1 MWFSLLKQPELGM
14 ANVGLVDLSNVPEE
28 EQRDD
33 CNRQLKEY
41 SNKIKALKLGL
52 ADGYNSERFKGW
64 KKHFKLT
71 VNKEDKIRITHT
83 DDNPHPM
90 AFYEDKYSWTSQL
103 PEPVACKALELLKGA
118 TQQRGYGEYNA
129 EKHSMEIGDK
139 HYDIIIRF
147 AHDYQYIGLELL
159 VNIVIGGDVQRLI
172 HIGYVIGE
180 DSHPLKDVGEWLDNE
195 TKYNA
200 IGFYDLAKKNMDWR

>member
-1 MWFSLLKQPELGM
+1 
-14 ANVGLVDLSNVPEE
+14 
-28 EQRDD
+28 
-33 CNRQLKEY
+33 
-41 SNKIKALKLGL
+41 
-52 ADGYNSERFKGW
+52 
-64 KKHFKLT
+64 
-71 VNKEDKIRITHT
+71 
-83 DDNPHPM
+83 M

-103 PEPVACKALELLKGA
+103 PESVACKALELLKGA
-118 TQQRGYGEYNA
+118 TRQSGYGEYNA

-180 DSHPLKDVGEWLDNE
+180 DAHPLKLRSYESELFTE

-200 IGFYDLAKKNMDWR
+200 IGFYDLAKNIDWR